1 MVRSRRDINS
11 LSPSEL
17 SDYIHAIDVL
27 RARSAAD
34 PDDVTGY
41 DFQAALHNDG
51 SVGPCEHGS
60 DLFLPW
66 HRAHL
71 YYFERLLQ
79 AADPPRTANVTIPY
93 WDWLH
98 PQATGK
104 FPAAFSQP
112 GLDSG
117 RNEDP
122 STPLPANTL
131 DIVLHESNQAEFGGY
146 LKGSPIGNK
155 GRLERGPHDYMHP
168 NFIGGLMTHPTT
180 AATDPIYFSFHCFID
195 LLWAEWQ
202 RRHAMPAPTSPQSK
216 LRGFLTQPKHKVAD
230 FAQTLALD
238 YRYEY
243 TDQLNAAFDVLAPPT
258 PLPLPPP
265 LLETIPLIPVSGADL
280 VTELREKAQVQFGIA
295 AAASYAAQGRRVGL
309 RLEEVRIP
317 LTGSYL
323 LRAFFHPVDVRF
335 QRDDEEFAKRFDI
348 GYLAMWQAHPH
359 SEGTGHDGH
368 GNGHP
373 GHGQRQGHDA
383 GHGDEHHHGNG
394 SGHPGPGTD
403 THDHPT
409 VVTAR
414 FDVTAVLAATAEA
427 EEHLLTLQYLP
438 SPTPLGEPQQPPELI
453 GEITLKNILMEVYG

>member
-11 LSPSEL
+11 LGPSEL
-17 SDYIHAIDVL
+17 SDYIHAIDIL
-27 RARSAAD
+27 RARSTAD
-34 PDDVTGY
+34 PDDVSGY

-71 YYFERLLQ
+71 HYFEKLLQ
-79 AADPPRTANVTIPY
+79 AADPPRTANVTVPY
-93 WDWLH
+93 WDWIH

-117 RNEDP
+117 RNENP

-131 DIVLHESNQAEFGGY
+131 DIVLHESNQAEFAGY
-146 LKGSPIGNK
+146 VKGSPTGNK

-168 NFIGGLMTHPTT
+168 NFIGGLMSNPDT
-180 AATDPIYFSFHCFID
+180 AAMDPIYFSFHCFID

-230 FAQTLALD
+230 FADTLALG
-238 YRYEY
+238 YRYGY
-243 TDQLNAAFDVLAPPT
+243 TDQLNVAFDVLAPPT

-265 LLETIPLIPVSGADL
+265 ILETVPLTPVSGAGL
-280 VTELREKAQVQFGIA
+280 VTELREKGQVQFGVAAA
-295 AAASYAAQGRRVGL
+295 AAASHAAAGRRVGL
-309 RLEEVRIP
+309 RLEGVKIP
-317 LTGSYL
+317 LTGSYV
-323 LRAFFHPVDVRF
+323 LRAFFHPVDIPYR
-335 QRDDEEFAKRFDI
+335 RDDKEFAKRFDI

-359 SEGTGHDGH
+359 GAGT
-368 GNGHP
+368 GHP
-373 GHGQRQGHDA
+373 GHGHS
-383 GHGDEHHHGNG
+383 H
-394 SGHPGPGTD
+394 PGTD
-403 THDHPT
+403 THDHGHPERGTEPHDHTT

-414 FDVTAVLAATAEA
+414 FDVTTVLAATAEA
-427 EEHLLTLQYLP
+427 EEHLLTLQYMA
-438 SPTPLGEPQQPPELI
+438 SPTPQGEPQQLPELI
-453 GEITLKNILMEVYG
+453 GEITLNSVLMEVYG